1 MMPNARRFSAVTGGF
16 IVRKLLSFFLAC
28 LVSLP
33 VYVRADTL
41 TVSAAA
47 SLVDVLKEIAS
58 SFESRHPHVQVV
70 LNFGASGTLLH
81 QIAQGAPVDVF
92 ISADSLTMDKAQEQY
107 LIDATTRRDVAKNS
121 LVLIRPLSKGRQQPV
136 ITELGALTHE
146 AYERVALGRPETVP
160 AGRYAKAALE
170 QVGIWQILQARLIY
184 ADSVR
189 QVLDYVRR
197 GEVDAGFVYASDA
210 ASAGKTV
217 QILMHD
223 VGGEAVG
230 YPAAVTRETKHSA
243 LGAEFL
249 EFLSEPASQTILE
262 RHGFRP

>member
-1 MMPNARRFSAVTGGF
+1 MH
-16 IVRKLLSFFLAC
+16 KLLSFFLAC

-33 VYVRADTL
+33 VYARADTL

-47 SLVDVLKEIAS
+47 SLVDALKEVAAN
-58 SFESRHPHVQVV
+58 FESRHSHVQVV
-70 LNFGASGTLLH
+70 LNFGASGTLLQ

-92 ISADSLTMDKAQEQY
+92 ISADPLTMDKAQEQY
-107 LIDATTRRDVAKNS
+107 LIDASTRLDFAKNS
-121 LVLIRPLSKGRQQPV
+121 LVLIGPLSGGPPQPG
-136 ITELGALTHE
+136 IAELGALTHD

-160 AGRYAKAALE
+160 AGRYAKATLE
-170 QVGIWQILQARLIY
+170 QAGIWQVLQARMIY

-210 ASAGKTV
+210 AVAGKTV
-217 QILMHD
+217 RILMHD
-223 VGGEAVG
+223 VGDEVVS
-230 YPAAVTRETKHSA
+230 YPAAVTRESKHGA
-243 LGAEFL
+243 LAAEFL
-249 EFLSEPASQTILE
+249 EFLSDPTSQTILD

>member
-1 MMPNARRFSAVTGGF
+1 MRNARRLSALTGG
-16 IVRKLLSFFLAC
+16 IILRSLLSFFLAC
-28 LVSLP
+28 LFSLP
-33 VYVRADTL
+33 LHARADTL

-47 SLVDVLKEIAS
+47 SLVDALKEIAS
-58 SFESRHPHVQVV
+58 SFESRHSNVQVV

-92 ISADSLTMDKAQEQY
+92 ISADSLTMDKAQEQH
-107 LIDATTRRDVAKNS
+107 LIDATTRRDFAQNS
-121 LVLIRPLSKGRQQPV
+121 LVLISPLSNGRLQPV
-136 ITELGALTHE
+136 MNQLGALTHE

-160 AGRYAKAALE
+160 AGRYAKAALK
-170 QVGIWQILQARLIY
+170 QAGIWQVLQARLIY

-210 ASAGKTV
+210 AIAGKTV

-223 VGGEAVG
+223 VGDETVG
-230 YPAAVTRETKHSA
+230 YPAAVTRDTKHPA
-243 LGAEFL
+243 LAAEFL

-262 RHGFRP
+262 RHGFRS